1 MLGRR
6 RTQAG
11 VIISTDSQRNVSRG
25 NRVGWAIFFCGQLP
39 TRFFENF
46 RHPSAIWMRPSVAT
60 WIGASGATRGALGTH
75 GRGGENRGG
84 GPDTRTTPAHRLPTA
99 DLAREFTF
107 LRREAAVFRGVRAG
121 ASGAV
126 GRDGHG
132 AVTCVQTAQVDLRVC
147 PPPRADLQ
155 GAEGRPVVRGL
166 LDFRPSSLE
175 VRS

>member
-1 MLGRR
+1 MSAVVTASVGLFPAA
-6 RTQAG
+6 QA
-11 VIISTDSQRNVSRG
+11 
-25 NRVGWAIFFCGQLP
+25 P
-39 TRFFENF
+39 HRFFEF
-46 RHPSAIWMRPSVAT
+46 FGAPSAIR
-60 WIGASGATRGALGTH
+60 IGPTCGKHRWVRLEPPAAHSGPMAG
-75 GRGGENRGG
+75 GGENRGG